1 MYLLSVGTNGC
12 LNRGILMM
20 DRINPSSENNI
31 GTVMKIMTGMMREER
46 RGEGRERGI
55 LQVGSVFFNSL
66 FFSLSLSVIH
76 YYNSNYI
83 FSFIAGLG
91 DRGHRDYISHFI
103 DLTTSMQGLDH
114 PNILPL
120 LGLSIEDNCV
130 PIALYPLTEY
140 GNLHFAL
147 EMCRL
152 MPDGN
157 PLSVSEEYTRV
168 Y

>member
-66 FFSLSLSVIH
+66 FFSLSLSLCH
-76 YYNSNYI
+76 
-83 FSFIAGLG
+83 
-91 DRGHRDYISHFI
+91 
-103 DLTTSMQGLDH
+103 T
-114 PNILPL
+114 L
-120 LGLSIEDNCV
+120 L
-130 PIALYPLTEY
+130 
-140 GNLHFAL
+140 
-147 EMCRL
+147 
-152 MPDGN
+152 
-157 PLSVSEEYTRV
+157 
-168 Y
+168 